1 MHIGRRGILTR
12 SHEHNESNSK
22 PGREISATDVHARVL
37 ATADETTAKRML
49 VLGSS
54 PCESF
59 RIEFPSVNIGGFG
72 SPQVLRP
79 KAQTER
85 MADLRPTSTRS
96 SSDGIPIDWGT
107 LGPLRLRAKQLAE
120 GVYAGSHRSA
130 RKGPG
135 VEFGGHRPYVPG
147 DDLRF
152 FDRRALLKHDRMMV
166 REFETET
173 DRALW
178 LCVDA
183 TASMA
188 YRSAKAPGA
197 KLAYGAL
204 IGAALGRVALSSGD
218 PVGLAWIGGRG
229 ALALPATGGR
239 EAFDR
244 VVGALESITA
254 AGDAKADAGAM
265 ERALSPIARRARR
278 GSIIVL
284 ISDLVDLPER
294 ALSAFTALGT
304 NGRSLV
310 VVRVLDPMEV
320 SLGFSGHVRL
330 RAMEGSAV
338 VETDADEVRATYQAK
353 IHAIAERYAEEL
365 SRRGGRFVDA
375 TTDKPAAD
383 VVRAVVRAV
392 SEARA

>member
-1 MHIGRRGILTR
+1 
-12 SHEHNESNSK
+12 
-22 PGREISATDVHARVL
+22 
-37 ATADETTAKRML
+37 
-49 VLGSS
+49 
-54 PCESF
+54 
-59 RIEFPSVNIGGFG
+59 
-72 SPQVLRP
+72 
-79 KAQTER
+79 
-85 MADLRPTSTRS
+85 MADLRPS
-96 SSDGIPIDWGT
+96 SKSATDGIPIDWGSI
-107 LGPLRLRAKQLAE
+107 GPLRLRARHLAD
-120 GVYAGSHRSA
+120 GVYAGGHRSA
-130 RKGPG
+130 RKGAG

-173 DRALW
+173 DRAVW

-204 IGAALGRVALSSGD
+204 LGAALARVALSSGD
-218 PVGLAWIGGRG
+218 PVGLGWIGGRG
-229 ALALPATGGR
+229 ALALPAMGGR

-244 VVGALESITA
+244 VVGALESIMA
-254 AGDAKADAGAM
+254 AGDAKADEGSM
-265 ERALSPIARRARR
+265 ERALAPIARRAKR
-278 GSIIVL
+278 GSIVVL

-304 NGRSLV
+304 NGRKLV
-310 VVRVLDPMEV
+310 VIRVLDPMEV
-320 SLGFSGHVRL
+320 SFGFSGHVRL

-338 VETDADEVRATYQAK
+338 VETDADEVRAMYQAR
-353 IHAIAERYAEEL
+353 IHDIAERYSEEL
-365 SRRGGRFVDA
+365 TRRGGRFVDA
-375 TTDKPAAD
+375 STDKPPAE
-383 VVRAVVRAV
+383 VVRAVVRAI

>member
-1 MHIGRRGILTR
+1 
-12 SHEHNESNSK
+12 
-22 PGREISATDVHARVL
+22 
-37 ATADETTAKRML
+37 
-49 VLGSS
+49 
-54 PCESF
+54 
-59 RIEFPSVNIGGFG
+59 
-72 SPQVLRP
+72 
-79 KAQTER
+79 
-85 MADLRPTSTRS
+85 MADLHPSTKAAT
-96 SSDGIPIDWGT
+96 DGIPIDWGSI
-107 LGPLRLRAKQLAE
+107 GPLRLRARHLAD
-120 GVYAGSHRSA
+120 GVYAGGHRSA
-130 RKGPG
+130 RKGAG

-204 IGAALGRVALSSGD
+204 LGAALARVALSSGD
-218 PVGLAWIGGRG
+218 PVGLGWIGGRG
-229 ALALPATGGR
+229 ALSLPAMGSR

-244 VVGALESITA
+244 VVGALESIMA
-254 AGDAKADAGAM
+254 AGDAKADDAAM
-265 ERALSPIARRARR
+265 ERALAPIARRAKR

-294 ALSAFTALGT
+294 ALTAFTALGT
-304 NGRSLV
+304 NGRKLV
-310 VVRVLDPMEV
+310 VIRVLDPMEV
-320 SLGFSGHVRL
+320 SFGFSGHVRL

-338 VETDADEVRATYQAK
+338 VETDADEVRAMYQAR
-353 IHAIAERYAEEL
+353 IHAIGERYSEEL
-365 SRRGGRFVDA
+365 TRRGGRFVDCS
-375 TTDKPAAD
+375 TDKPAAE
-383 VVRAVVRAV
+383 VVRAVVRAI

>member
-1 MHIGRRGILTR
+1 
-12 SHEHNESNSK
+12 
-22 PGREISATDVHARVL
+22 
-37 ATADETTAKRML
+37 
-49 VLGSS
+49 
-54 PCESF
+54 
-59 RIEFPSVNIGGFG
+59 
-72 SPQVLRP
+72 
-79 KAQTER
+79 
-85 MADLRPTSTRS
+85 MADLRPSTKS
-96 SSDGIPIDWGT
+96 ASDGIPIDWGSI
-107 LGPLRLRAKQLAE
+107 GPLRLRARHLAD

-130 RKGPG
+130 RKGAG

-204 IGAALGRVALSSGD
+204 VAAALARVALSSGD
-218 PVGLAWIGGRG
+218 PVGLGWIGGRG
-229 ALALPATGGR
+229 ALSLPAMGGR

-244 VVGALESITA
+244 VVGALESIHA
-254 AGDAKADAGAM
+254 AGDAKADDSTM
-265 ERALSPIARRARR
+265 ERAFSPIARRAKR

-284 ISDLVDLPER
+284 LSDLVDLPER
-294 ALSAFTALGT
+294 ALAAFTALGT
-304 NGRSLV
+304 SGRKLV

-320 SLGFSGHVRL
+320 SFGFSGHVRL
-330 RAMEGSAV
+330 RAMEGTAV
-338 VETDADEVRATYQAK
+338 VETDADEVRAMYQARM
-353 IHAIAERYAEEL
+353 HAIADRFSDEMT
-365 SRRGGRFVDA
+365 RRGGRFVDA
-375 TTDKPAAD
+375 STDKPAD
-383 VVRAVVRAV
+383 EVVRLVVRAV

>member
-1 MHIGRRGILTR
+1 
-12 SHEHNESNSK
+12 
-22 PGREISATDVHARVL
+22 
-37 ATADETTAKRML
+37 
-49 VLGSS
+49 
-54 PCESF
+54 
-59 RIEFPSVNIGGFG
+59 
-72 SPQVLRP
+72 
-79 KAQTER
+79 
-85 MADLRPTSTRS
+85 MADLRPSSRS
-96 SSDGIPIDWGT
+96 ASDGIPIDWGSI
-107 LGPLRLRAKQLAE
+107 GPLRLRARHLAD
-120 GVYAGSHRSA
+120 GVYAGGHRSA
-130 RKGPG
+130 RKGAG

-152 FDRRALLKHDRMMV
+152 FDRRALLRHDRMMV

-204 IGAALGRVALSSGD
+204 VAAALARVALSSGD
-218 PVGLAWIGGRG
+218 PVGLGWIGGRG
-229 ALALPATGGR
+229 ALSLPAMGGR

-244 VVGALESITA
+244 VVGALESINA
-254 AGDAKADAGAM
+254 AGDAKADEGAM
-265 ERALSPIARRARR
+265 ERALSPIARRAKR

-294 ALSAFTALGT
+294 ALPAFAALGT
-304 NGRSLV
+304 SGRKLV

-320 SLGFSGHVRL
+320 SFSFSGHVRL
-330 RAMEGSAV
+330 RAMEGNAV
-338 VETDADEVRATYQAK
+338 VETNADEVRAMYQAR
-353 IHAIAERYAEEL
+353 IHAIAERFSDEL
-365 SRRGGRFVDA
+365 TRRGGRFVD
-375 TTDKPAAD
+375 TSTDKPAEE
-383 VVRAVVRAV
+383 VVRSVVHAI